1 VLQVWNSESEKVYEK
16 ILINPVKSWSIWY
29 NYLIFQP
36 DAADE
41 KSDFIHMVD
50 LNREN
55 SVVKIYDFMQDPE
68 FKFFAYHKRLFYIAS
83 KKEV

>member
-1 VLQVWNSESEKVYEK
+1 M
-16 ILINPVKSWSIWY
+16 KSWSIWY

-41 KSDFIHMVD
+41 KSDFIHLVD

-55 SVVKIYDFMQDPE
+55 SVVKIEDFMQDPE
-68 FKFFAYHKRLFYIAS
+68 CKAFSFYPCWIVKFFAYHKRLFYIAS